1 MKSAKNN
8 LEREERRKQGRFQL
22 ALSACYPG
30 IGREETICKMPKKKV
45 EPFIDQTKTQAIFS
59 LVQPN

>member
-1 MKSAKNN
+1 
-8 LEREERRKQGRFQL
+8 LKQGRLQL
-22 ALSACYPG
+22 ALTACYPG